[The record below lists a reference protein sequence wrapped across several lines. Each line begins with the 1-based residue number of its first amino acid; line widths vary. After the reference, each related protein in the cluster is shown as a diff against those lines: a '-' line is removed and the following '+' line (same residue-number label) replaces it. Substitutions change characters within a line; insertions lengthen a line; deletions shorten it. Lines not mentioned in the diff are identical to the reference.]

1 MPLKPETPPAT
12 GPDGGPRLYG
22 VMDVLRLDR
31 VAGWAIDRTDAAAA
45 LEIEIRREGRP
56 VATVRADR
64 LRKDLE
70 RGGLGTGRYGFTCTL
85 RAPAGARLRIHRDR
99 GCPQRRWR
107 AAGPEAPRGG
117 DAKPRPRAADAGTPL
132 RGSDGDREP
141 ARRAAPPA
149 APAPHEAAEA
159 ALADAVRRIEL
170 TQLRVEAA
178 LSAVAPPAPPEIKG
192 LRAIAVTALALAAGS
207 LALGLWSLLG

>member
-70 RGGLGTGRYGFTCTL
+70 RGGLGTGRYGFTCNLEPPLEPGFEFTVTAVA
-85 RAPAGARLRIHRDR
+85 RSADGALLELKRP
-99 GCPQRRWR
+99 G
-107 AAGPEAPRGG
+107 AATQSP
-117 DAKPRPRAADAGTPL
+117 
-132 RGSDGDREP
+132 DRERRMLERLYEEVTAI
-141 ARRAAPPA
+141 ARRLAAPPP
-149 APAPHEAAEA
+149 APAPQEAAET

-192 LRAIAVTALALAAGS
+192 LRTIAVTALAIATGS
-207 LALGLWSLLG
+207 LALGFWSLFG

>member
-1 MPLKPETPPAT
+1 MASPALFEPPLEPGFEFTVTAVARSADGALLDLKRPGAAT
-12 GPDGGPRLYG
+12 QSPDRERRMLERLYEE
-22 VMDVLRLDR
+22 VTAIANRL
-31 VAGWAIDRTDAAAA
+31 AA
-45 LEIEIRREGRP
+45 P
-56 VATVRADR
+56 
-64 LRKDLE
+64 
-70 RGGLGTGRYGFTCTL
+70 
-85 RAPAGARLRIHRDR
+85 P
-99 GCPQRRWR
+99 
-107 AAGPEAPRGG
+107 
-117 DAKPRPRAADAGTPL
+117 
-132 RGSDGDREP
+132 
-141 ARRAAPPA
+141 PPA

>member
-64 LRKDLE
+64 QRKDLE

-85 RAPAGARLRIHRDR
+85 EPPLEPGFEFTVTAVARSADGALLDLKRP
-99 GCPQRRWR
+99 G
-107 AAGPEAPRGG
+107 AATQSP
-117 DAKPRPRAADAGTPL
+117 
-132 RGSDGDREP
+132 DRE
-141 ARRAAPPA
+141 RRMLERLYEEVTAIANRLAAPPPPA

-170 TQLRVEAA
+170 IQLRVEAA

>member
-31 VAGWAIDRTDAAAA
+31 VAGWAIDRTDAGVS
-45 LEIEIRREGRP
+45 LDIEIRREGRP

-70 RGGLGTGRYGFTCTL
+70 RGGLGTGRYGFTCNLEPPLEPGFEFTVTAVARSADGAVL
-85 RAPAGARLRIHRDR
+85 DLKRPGAATQSPDRERRMLERLYEEVTAIGQRLATPPPPAPAL
-99 GCPQRRWR
+99 
-107 AAGPEAPRGG
+107 
-117 DAKPRPRAADAGTPL
+117 
-132 RGSDGDREP
+132 
-141 ARRAAPPA
+141 
-149 APAPHEAAEA
+149 HEAAEA

-192 LRAIAVTALALAAGS
+192 LRAIAVTALAIATGS
-207 LALGLWSLLG
+207 LALGLWSLFG

>member
-31 VAGWAIDRTDAAAA
+31 VAGWAIDRTDAGVS
-45 LEIEIRREGRP
+45 LDIEIRREGRP

-70 RGGLGTGRYGFTCTL
+70 RGGLGTGRYGFTCNLEPPLEPGFEFTVTAVA
-85 RAPAGARLRIHRDR
+85 RSADGAVLDLKRP
-99 GCPQRRWR
+99 G
-107 AAGPEAPRGG
+107 AATQSP
-117 DAKPRPRAADAGTPL
+117 
-132 RGSDGDREP
+132 DRE
-141 ARRAAPPA
+141 RRMLERLYEEVTTIGQRLATPPPP

-192 LRAIAVTALALAAGS
+192 LRTIAVTALALAAGS

>member
-85 RAPAGARLRIHRDR
+85 EPPLEPGFEFTVTAVARSADGALLDLKRP
-99 GCPQRRWR
+99 G
-107 AAGPEAPRGG
+107 AATQSP
-117 DAKPRPRAADAGTPL
+117 
-132 RGSDGDREP
+132 DRE
-141 ARRAAPPA
+141 RRMLERLYEEVTAIANRLAAPPPPPPPRRTRRPRRRSPTRCA
-149 APAPHEAAEA
+149 A
-159 ALADAVRRIEL
+159 
-170 TQLRVEAA
+170 
-178 LSAVAPPAPPEIKG
+178 S
-192 LRAIAVTALALAAGS
+192 S
-207 LALGLWSLLG
+207 

>member
-64 LRKDLE
+64 LRKDLV

-85 RAPAGARLRIHRDR
+85 EPPLEPGFEFTVTAVARSADGALLDLKRP
-99 GCPQRRWR
+99 G
-107 AAGPEAPRGG
+107 AATQSP
-117 DAKPRPRAADAGTPL
+117 
-132 RGSDGDREP
+132 DRE
-141 ARRAAPPA
+141 RRMLERLYEEVTAIANRLAAPPPPA

>member
-85 RAPAGARLRIHRDR
+85 EPPLEPGFEFTVTAVARSADGALLDLKRP
-99 GCPQRRWR
+99 G
-107 AAGPEAPRGG
+107 AATQSP
-117 DAKPRPRAADAGTPL
+117 
-132 RGSDGDREP
+132 DRE
-141 ARRAAPPA
+141 RRMLERLYEEVTAIANRLAAPPPP
-149 APAPHEAAEA
+149 APAPHEAAET

>member
-85 RAPAGARLRIHRDR
+85 EPPLEPGFEFTVTAVARSADGALLDLKRP
-99 GCPQRRWR
+99 G
-107 AAGPEAPRGG
+107 AATQSP
-117 DAKPRPRAADAGTPL
+117 
-132 RGSDGDREP
+132 DRE
-141 ARRAAPPA
+141 RRMLERLYEEVTAIANRLAAPPPPA

-192 LRAIAVTALALAAGS
+192 LRTIAVTALALAAGS

>member
-85 RAPAGARLRIHRDR
+85 EPPLEPGFEFTVTAVARSADGALLDLKRP
-99 GCPQRRWR
+99 G
-107 AAGPEAPRGG
+107 AATQSP
-117 DAKPRPRAADAGTPL
+117 
-132 RGSDGDREP
+132 DRE
-141 ARRAAPPA
+141 RRMLERLYEEVTAIANRLAAPPPPA

>member
-85 RAPAGARLRIHRDR
+85 EPPLEPGFEFTVTAVARSADGALLDLKRP
-99 GCPQRRWR
+99 G
-107 AAGPEAPRGG
+107 AATQSP
-117 DAKPRPRAADAGTPL
+117 
-132 RGSDGDREP
+132 DRE
-141 ARRAAPPA
+141 RRMLERLYEEVTAIANRLAAPPPPA

-192 LRAIAVTALALAAGS
+192 LRVIAVTALALAAGS